1 MKLKN
6 EKMKSL
12 KILLVTLLFLGT
24 VTTVDAQRRE
34 RVKGSG
40 DITTETRNV
49 KDFTGVKTS
58 TAIDIYLTQGNKFEV
73 VVEADDNL
81 IEHIVT
87 EVKDEVLNVYF
98 DRVSITRA
106 SKRIVHVTMK
116 EIDYIKASSAG
127 DVYGQT
133 PVKTDHLKISTSS
146 AGDVKLEVYAK
157 SLDLS
162 TSSSGDITLSGEAD
176 YLEASTSSAGDI
188 KAYEL
193 TVKEADITASSAGD
207 VKITVTERLKARA
220 SSAGDIYYMGNPD
233 KVDARSSSAGDVVR
247 K

>member
-1 MKLKN
+1 
-6 EKMKSL
+6 MKSL
-12 KILLVTLLFLGT
+12 KIVLIALLAIVTVLPAN
-24 VTTVDAQRRE
+24 AQRKRI
-34 RVKGSG
+34 KGSG
-40 DITTETRNV
+40 DVETEKR
-49 KDFTGVKTS
+49 DLSGFTGVQTA

-73 VVEADDNL
+73 IVEADDNL

-87 EVKDEVLNVYF
+87 KVDDGVLKVYF
-98 DRVSITRA
+98 DRVNVTWSE
-106 SKRIVHVTMK
+106 KKVVHVTMK
-116 EIDYIKASSAG
+116 DIDYIKASSAG
-127 DVYGQT
+127 DVIG
-133 PVKTDHLKISTSS
+133 KTLIKAEDLKIRTSS
-146 AGDVKLEVYAK
+146 AGDVRLEVIAK

-193 TVKEADITASSAGD
+193 TVKEADINASSAGD
-207 VKITVTERLKARA
+207 VKITVTERLYARA
-220 SSAGDIYYMGNPD
+220 SSAGDIYYRGNPE